1 MDIKQRV
8 DNYFKK
14 KSKFGI
20 FSDFLFVAFIIALI
34 FPQSRIEVIAFIN
47 KARVA
52 VVNPSVKDTEK
63 MVSLST
69 TDYNWE
75 LESIDGKTNNLSEYK
90 RKVIFLNLWTTWCP
104 PCVAEMPSIQE
115 LYDKYK
121 DNDQIVFL
129 MVSNEKPEKIKAFM
143 EKRGF
148 NFPVRITRY
157 QSPKPFHTESIPTTF
172 LVSKSGRIVV
182 RETGAANW
190 GGDKM
195 EKIVND
201 LIAE

>member
-20 FSDFLFVAFIIALI
+20 FSDFLFAAFIIALI
-34 FPQSRIEVIAFIN
+34 FPQSRVEVIAFIN

-52 VVNPSVKDTEK
+52 VVNPSVKDTENT
-63 MVSLST
+63 VSLST
-69 TDYNWE
+69 ADYNWE
-75 LESIDGKTNNLSEYK
+75 LESTGGKINNFSDYTG
-90 RKVIFLNLWTTWCP
+90 KVIFLNLWATWCP

-115 LYDKYK
+115 LYEKYK
-121 DNDQIVFL
+121 DNDQIVFI
-129 MVSNEKPEKIKAFM
+129 MVSNEKPEKVKAFM

-148 NFPVRITRY
+148 SFPVRITRY
-157 QSPKPFHTESIPTTF
+157 QSPKPFYTESIPTTF
-172 LVSKSGRIVV
+172 LVSKSGKIVI

>member
-20 FSDFLFVAFIIALI
+20 FSDFLFFAFIIALI

-52 VVNPSVKDTEK
+52 VVNPSVKDTK
-63 MVSLST
+63 NRVTLSSG
-69 TDYNWE
+69 DYNWE
-75 LESIDGKTNNLSEYK
+75 FETVEGKKNNLANYK
-90 RKVIFLNLWTTWCP
+90 GKVIFLNLWATWCP

-121 DNDQIVFL
+121 NNDQVAFIIV
-129 MVSNEKPEKIKAFM
+129 SSEKPEKVKAFM
-143 EKRGF
+143 KKRGF
-148 NFPVRITRY
+148 TFPVKITHY
-157 QSPKPFHTESIPTTF
+157 QMPKPFYTKSIPTTF
-172 LVSKSGRIVV
+172 LVSKSGKIVV
-182 RETGAANW
+182 KETGATNW
-190 GGDKM
+190 AGEKM
-195 EKIVND
+195 QKIVND